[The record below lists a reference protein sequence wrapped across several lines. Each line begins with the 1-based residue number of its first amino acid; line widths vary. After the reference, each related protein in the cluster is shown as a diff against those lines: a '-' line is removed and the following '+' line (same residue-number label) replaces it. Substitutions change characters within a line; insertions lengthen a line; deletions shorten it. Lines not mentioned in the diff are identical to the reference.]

1 MASERVAVRS
11 PVRTL
16 LSTHEGAGD
25 DMRFTDFLTENCILP
40 ALKAQDKPAA
50 LRELAGLLAV
60 GTKARPE
67 RLETLLIA
75 RERVASTAIGQGV
88 AVPHC
93 KLEGLPRTVACVG
106 IHPKGLGFDT
116 PGAEPVHIF
125 FGLVSPPNLAG
136 MHVGVLSRI
145 VALMRDARL
154 REALRRAPSAAAI
167 RALLVEAESSYTLTR
182 AHVVPARVTPLP
194 R

>member
-1 MASERVAVRS
+1 
-11 PVRTL
+11 L
-16 LSTHEGAGD
+16 LAKHEGAGD
-25 DMRFTDFLTENCILP
+25 DMRFTDFLTENRILP

-50 LRELAGLLAV
+50 LSELAGLLAV
-60 GTKARPE
+60 GTGARPE
-67 RLETLLIA
+67 RLTTLLTA
-75 RERVASTAIGQGV
+75 RERVASTAIGHGV

-106 IHPKGLGFDT
+106 IHGKGLGFDT
-116 PGAEPVHIF
+116 PGAEPVHIV
-125 FGLVSPPNLAG
+125 FGLVSPPSLAG

-154 REALRRAPSAAAI
+154 REALRRAPTAAAI

-182 AHVVPARVTPLP
+182 GQVLAPARGVSVP